1 MFVPLTLTSAPVW
14 PAWDP
19 APLSVNGRSE
29 PAPCSWRAAPLAT
42 VTPEEVPR
50 APVAWRL
57 RMPALTAVAPLKVLA
72 TAKVRAPASFLVSV
86 PMPESAVVLTE
97 VFPAPAKVRLKV
109 APVTPPVRVRVPAS
123 EAIVVAAPSVMA
135 PESVFAPPML
145 RMAPGLAARPV
156 PLIVSASATE
166 RFELVPSIS
175 RTAPEVTVVPC
186 AVAPRALLFWTRRA
200 PALIVVRPV

>member
-1 MFVPLTLTSAPVW
+1 M
-14 PAWDP
+14 
-19 APLSVNGRSE
+19 
-29 PAPCSWRAAPLAT
+29 
-42 VTPEEVPR
+42 PE
-50 APVAWRL
+50 
-57 RMPALTAVAPLKVLA
+57 LTAVAPLKVLA
-72 TAKVRAPASFLVSV
+72 TERVRVPASFLVRV
-86 PMPESAVVLTE
+86 PIPESAVVLTV

-109 APVTPPVRVRVPAS
+109 APVTPPLSVKVPLS
-123 EAIVVAAPSVMA
+123 EETRLFAPSVIA
-135 PESVFAPPML
+135 PVSVFDPPML
-145 RMAPGLAARPV
+145 RRAPGLTARPV